1 MSSSKQTM
9 YIISAASMALMF
21 VFLGLFVREK
31 NDAFLVIG
39 VLAMILSYHVTV
51 RLVIEMACEAAMK
64 NGVDPSAEWYE
75 TSEAELRF
83 YKAVGMR
90 RFKSRLPKLDET
102 DFTLRKQSIED
113 IIDATCRVE
122 VRHEVNMI
130 ASFLVLFFTIFFGQI
145 WLFLIT
151 SIAAALVDFSFVAV
165 QRYNR
170 PRLVRVAKKQRQ
182 RFFEKLKDEQAS
194 EGSEEPT
201 EEPAEQAPEESE
213 KSEEPAEEPPEET
226 PEKSEEESPEE
237 TSEDV

>member
-9 YIISAASMALMF
+9 YIVAAASLALMF
-21 VFLGLFVREK
+21 VFLGLFVKEK
-31 NDAFLVIG
+31 TDAFLVIG
-39 VLAMILSYHVTV
+39 VLAMIVSYHIIV

-75 TSEAELRF
+75 TSDAEQSF

-90 RFKSRLPKLDET
+90 RIKSRLPKLDET
-102 DFTLRKQSIED
+102 DFTLRKQSVED

-130 ASFLVLFFTIFFGQI
+130 ASFLVMFATIFFGNV
-145 WLFLIT
+145 WLYLLT
-151 SIAAALVDFSFVAV
+151 SLAAALFDFSFVAV

-182 RFFEKLKDEQAS
+182 RFFEKLKDEQAPEGS
-194 EGSEEPT
+194 EESTEKPAEQASEESEEESPEESEEPT
-201 EEPAEQAPEESE
+201 EQ
-213 KSEEPAEEPPEET
+213 
-226 PEKSEEESPEE
+226 SPEE